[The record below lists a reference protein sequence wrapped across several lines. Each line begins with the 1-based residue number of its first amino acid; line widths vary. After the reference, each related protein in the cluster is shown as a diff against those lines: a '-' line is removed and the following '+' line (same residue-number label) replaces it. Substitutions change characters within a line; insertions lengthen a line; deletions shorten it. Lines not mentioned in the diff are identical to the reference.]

1 MMKPNKYRNRKT
13 NGYDSKHEA
22 QFAEKLELLK
32 YATNPSERV
41 VKIEEQVRFEL
52 IPAQR
57 GADGKVIERACCYI
71 ADFRVTFANGRVEV
85 IDVKGM
91 KTDVYKIKKKLMLKV
106 HGIQIKE
113 V

>member
-13 NGYDSKHEA
+13 RGFDSKREA
-22 QFAEKLELLK
+22 DFYDKLCCLK
-32 YATNPSERV
+32 NATNPAERV
-41 VKIEEQVRFEL
+41 VQIETQVKFEL

-57 GADGKVIERACCYI
+57 GADGKVIERACAYI
-71 ADFRVTFANGRVEV
+71 ADFRVTFADGRVEV

-91 KTDVYKIKKKLMLKV
+91 KTDVYKIKKKLMLQV

>member
-1 MMKPNKYRNRKT
+1 MKPNKYRNKKT
-13 NGYDSKHEA
+13 RGFDSKREA
-22 QFAEKLELLK
+22 DFYDKLQLLRLS
-32 YATNPSERV
+32 ADPRQRIVQIERQ
-41 VKIEEQVRFEL
+41 VKFEL

-57 GADGKVIERACCYI
+57 SADGKVIERACTYI
-71 ADFRVTFANGRVEV
+71 ADFRVTFADGHVEV

-91 KTDVYKIKKKLMLKV
+91 KTDVYKIKKKLMLQV